1 MIKILVSVYDKVA
14 NIYSAPMV
22 EPNIDVAKRNFRFGV
37 RQNQVIMSNPGDF
50 ELVLVGTF
58 QDEGVDGSSPISLPG
73 ADIRIPV
80 SDLLGIHLDSPES

>member
-1 MIKILVSVYDKVA
+1 MLKILVSVYDKVA

-22 EPNIDVAKRNFRFGV
+22 EPNIDVAKRNFKFGV

-50 ELVLVGTF
+50 ELVLVGAF
-58 QDEGVDGSSPISLPG
+58 QDEGGDGPSPISLPG

-80 SDLLGIHLDSPES
+80 SDLLGIHLDSSES

>member
-1 MIKILVSVYDKVA
+1 MIKVLVSVYDKVA

-22 EPNIDVAKRNFRFGV
+22 EPNIDVAKRNFKLGV
-37 RQNQVIMSNPGDF
+37 RQNQMIMSNPGDF

-58 QDEGVDGSSPISLPG
+58 QDEVVDGSSPISLPA

-80 SDLLGIHLDSPES
+80 SDLLGIRPDSSES

>member
-1 MIKILVSVYDKVA
+1 MIKVLVSVYDKVA

-22 EPNIDVAKRNFRFGV
+22 EPNIDVAQRNFKFGV
-37 RQNQVIMSNPGDF
+37 RQNQMIMANPDDF

-58 QDEGVDGSSPISLPG
+58 QDEVVDGSSPISLPG

-80 SDLLGIHLDSPES
+80 SDLLGIRPDTSES

>member
-37 RQNQVIMSNPGDF
+37 RQNQVIMSNPG
-50 ELVLVGTF
+50 EC
-58 QDEGVDGSSPISLPG
+58 VDGSSPISLPG

-80 SDLLGIHLDSPES
+80 SDLLGIHFDSPES

>member
-22 EPNIDVAKRNFRFGV
+22 EPYFDVAKRNFRFGV

-58 QDEGVDGSSPISLPG
+58 QDECVDGSSPISLPG

-80 SDLLGIHLDSPES
+80 SDPLGIHFDSPES